1 MPFGPVAM
9 RLGMVATLL
18 ERWEEAEK
26 HFDLA
31 MELCEAMH
39 ARAIEA
45 RVLVEHARMIL
56 ARKGAGDDER
66 AGDLLARATAIS
78 QELDLPGIAERA
90 SALAGAAGLAGARA
104 RRDADRGTFRREGQF
119 WTVAYRDE
127 MARLHD
133 LKGLRYIGLL
143 LAAPGRDVHV
153 LELAGAQ
160 AAEPLSGEHAG
171 AEGLRASRL
180 GGTEPVLDQR
190 AKDDFRRRLGE
201 LGEELEEARSW
212 HDPERAARVEAEI
225 DTLTSELERSLG
237 LGGRDRGMPS
247 PAERARVSVTKA
259 IKAAV
264 RTVSEDCPALGV
276 HLATSIRTG
285 RFCSYA
291 PPGREP
297 PVWEL

>member
-1 MPFGPVAM
+1 
-9 RLGMVATLL
+9 
-18 ERWEEAEK
+18 
-26 HFDLA
+26 
-31 MELCEAMH
+31 
-39 ARAIEA
+39 
-45 RVLVEHARMIL
+45 
-56 ARKGAGDDER
+56 
-66 AGDLLARATAIS
+66 
-78 QELDLPGIAERA
+78 
-90 SALAGAAGLAGARA
+90 
-104 RRDADRGTFRREGQF
+104 
-119 WTVAYRDE
+119 

-153 LELAGAQ
+153 LELAGAYS
-160 AAEPLSGEHAG
+160 AEPSSGAQAD
-171 AEGLRASRL
+171 AEGLRPSRL
-180 GGTEPVLDQR
+180 EGTEAMLDQR
-190 AKDDFRRRLGE
+190 AKDAFRRRLAE

-212 HDPERAARVEAEI
+212 NDPERAAKVEAEI
-225 DTLTSELERSLG
+225 DALTSELERSLG

-264 RTVSEDCPALGV
+264 RAVSEDCPALGE

-297 PVWEL
+297 PVWDL

>member
-1 MPFGPVAM
+1 M
-9 RLGMVATLL
+9 
-18 ERWEEAEK
+18 
-26 HFDLA
+26 
-31 MELCEAMH
+31 
-39 ARAIEA
+39 
-45 RVLVEHARMIL
+45 
-56 ARKGAGDDER
+56 
-66 AGDLLARATAIS
+66 
-78 QELDLPGIAERA
+78 
-90 SALAGAAGLAGARA
+90 
-104 RRDADRGTFRREGQF
+104 
-119 WTVAYRDE
+119 AYRGD

-160 AAEPLSGEHAG
+160 AAEPPSDDHAG
-171 AEGLRASRL
+171 AQGLRASRL

-212 HDPERAARVEAEI
+212 NDPERAARVEAEI
-225 DTLTSELERSLG
+225 DALTSELERSLG
-237 LGGRDRGMPS
+237 LGGRDRDMPS

-264 RTVSEDCPALGV
+264 RTVSVDCPALGV

-297 PVWEL
+297 PVWDL